1 MTAQVNLLP
10 GQVAESNA
18 ATRQRLLAVL
28 LVVVVL
34 AALGGLTFW
43 QRLTLQDAED
53 ELADAQSELAAA
65 TAEVNELALHRDL
78 QARQELANELIIFAL
93 ADQVSLAGILQDIA
107 MVMPDGSDVGSLAI
121 NFADSGDSRLVGMLT
136 ASGESVDAVAPGIE
150 RLVLQFERAAGF
162 RDVFVTT
169 TSTDEDGI
177 TSYTLELGV
186 GPEHRTE
193 RYADG
198 LPEVSR

>member
-1 MTAQVNLLP
+1 MSAQVNLLP
-10 GQVAESNA
+10 GQIAESNVA
-18 ATRQRLLAVL
+18 GRQRILAAL

-65 TAEVNELALHRDL
+65 TAEVNELSLHRDL
-78 QARQELANELIIFAL
+78 EARQDLANELIIYAL
-93 ADQVSLAGILQDIA
+93 SDQVSLAGILQDIA
-107 MVMPDGSDVGSLAI
+107 MVMPSGSDVGALAI
-121 NFADSGDSRLVGMLT
+121 NFAENGDTPLVGMLS
-136 ASGESVDAVAPGIE
+136 ASGESVDDVAPGIE